1 MWGRFPVRLGRPWG
15 SFERRPNP
23 QRSVTHRHPQA
34 NPRTLLWQHC
44 PRFLAGVL
52 TALIATTAGCGGPT
66 TDGDTI
72 LLSSNEFGNWQVV
85 VLDVDSSMTYQITG
99 DPSDAGPPS
108 TYQVLDLSDGPVVEM
123 VDPSWS
129 DVDPTWSPD
138 GEHIAVSSNRFG
150 DFELLV
156 LDGRG
161 SVLDQLTD
169 NATSDGQPSWSPN
182 GEWIAFTSDRTG
194 DVEIFVMRPDGT
206 QVEQLTYSPGEDW
219 QPAWSPD
226 SQFLAFASNRNGN
239 WDIFVMR
246 PDGTQVEQLT
256 YSPDSDLEPVWSP
269 DGRHLTFTTNRR
281 GNLEVYL
288 MDLADG
294 KVRATGQRG
303 IPHGWRTG

>member
-1 MWGRFPVRLGRPWG
+1 M
-15 SFERRPNP
+15 
-23 QRSVTHRHPQA
+23 THRNPQA

-99 DPSDAGPPS
+99 DPSGAGPPS

-138 GEHIAVSSNRFG
+138 GEQIAVSSNRFG

-156 LDGRG
+156 LDGHG

-169 NATSDGQPSWSPN
+169 NATTDGQPSWSPR
-182 GEWIAFTSDRTG
+182 GERIAFTSDRTG

-281 GNLEVYL
+281 GNLEVSL